1 MDKNTTPEKPTAPKR
16 SAPKQGEVGDSS
28 VDKFDKDLTFGLVRL
43 LGTKTAS
50 LQLDSAMSDLRKA
63 DQLPKTQ
70 IANLTKYARKQ
81 ISVAVLGDAMPTG
94 LQCNISLGYLAS
106 TSTLPGYCTLDDR
119 HIRDIR
125 AISESISSYAKD
137 PSRDR
142 PLNILM
148 LASPGAGKSHFIKCL
163 ANSLGSAG
171 VRSHTYNMTAL
182 ESTED
187 LAHPLDAA
195 RNLKVQDHLP
205 MLFLDEFDSA
215 PENYARLLPLLW
227 DGDMHLGHRD
237 LKLGKVIIVLAGSKS
252 ELPEIIRNARSMQPP
267 IDNNASSSKLV
278 DLLSRINGGE
288 LQIPSLDER
297 TDEIDRR
304 IDKICIIAGLL
315 IHRFGPQL
323 NTVPRSLLRF
333 TALASFKYGVRSMSH
348 LVESIPYKNNPESI
362 SNSDL
367 KLPLDSVPELKLS
380 SLAYHVT
387 HVDQGHGVVDL
398 WKQCQNNDC
407 QIDFGNDALSKIQT
421 FAINELLKNQ
431 HSTHRP

>member
-1 MDKNTTPEKPTAPKR
+1 MDKNTAPEKPTAPTR
-16 SAPKQGEVGDSS
+16 SDLKQREVGDSS
-28 VDKFDKDLTFGLVRL
+28 VGIVDTDPTSGLLKL
-43 LGTKTAS
+43 LGIKTAS
-50 LQLDSAMSDLRKA
+50 LHLDSAISKLLQAAQFTEK
-63 DQLPKTQ
+63 QLT
-70 IANLTKYARKQ
+70 NLTQLARKQ
-81 ISVAVLGDAMPTG
+81 ISTAVLNDSMPTG
-94 LQCNISLGYLAS
+94 QKCNIALGYLAS
-106 TSTLPGYCTLDDR
+106 TNTLPGYCTLDDR
-119 HIRDIR
+119 HILDIR
-125 AISESISSYAKD
+125 TISQSISSYAKD

-163 ANSLGSAG
+163 AKSLGSAG

-205 MLFLDEFDSA
+205 LLFLDEFDSA

-267 IDNNASSSKLV
+267 SDKNGTSSKLV

-288 LQIPSLDER
+288 LQIPSLDEIALER
-297 TDEIDRR
+297 DRR

-315 IHRFGPQL
+315 THRFGPQL
-323 NTVPRSLLRF
+323 NSAPRSLLRF
-333 TALASFKYGVRSMSH
+333 AALVPFRYGVRSMSH
-348 LVESIPYKNNPESI
+348 LVESIPYQENPDSI
-362 SNSDL
+362 SRSDL
-367 KLPLDSVPELKLS
+367 KLPLDSVPELKAS

-387 HVDQGHGVVDL
+387 HVDQAHGVVEL
-398 WKQCQNNDC
+398 WKQCQHNDC
-407 QIDFGNDALSKIQT
+407 QIEFGNAALTGNMMTAKEQLSK
-421 FAINELLKNQ
+421 NPRK
-431 HSTHRP
+431 